1 MLEERL
7 DVNASP
13 PAFPASVITALM
25 LPVSMFAAD
34 AISKLPEPSAAM
46 MESVRA

>member
-13 PAFPASVITALM
+13 PAFPASDITVLI
-25 LPVSMFAAD
+25 LPVSIFAAD
-34 AISKLPEPSAAM
+34 AISKLPEPNAAVI
-46 MESVRA
+46 ESVRA